1 MRCIGN
7 TLQLVS
13 IMEETLTERFGQL
26 DVPFGQEAPHF
37 GELHWTRLIDRVAE
51 LPLKYRERM
60 VIARWRVR
68 RQLNRESG
76 GCPLEF
82 WTSTFSPSPVKRARP
97 DPALPEPAVG
107 MHSTRFSR
115 ACCRCLRSRRPRAV
129 HDRTKRS
136 RRKNPRD

>member
-51 LPLKYRERM
+51 LSLKYRERM
-60 VIARWRVR
+60 VIARQRGR
-68 RQLNRESG
+68 TQLNRESG

-82 WTSTFSPSPVKRARP
+82 WTSTFSPSPVKSARA
-97 DPALPEPAVG
+97 DPALPEPTVG
-107 MHSTRFSR
+107 MHSTRLSR
-115 ACCRCLRSRRPRAV
+115 ACWRCLRSRRPRAAS
-129 HDRTKRS
+129 HCYRSS
-136 RRKNPRD
+136 RRTHP